1 MMQCHKFIAPLI
13 LFLVGLFW
21 FTSCYRGPQSYR
33 KEYRDPALFGEW
45 IDIEEIERMHTDA
58 EYFENTIRTHSDFCV
73 GIALLANGDNVAVY
87 AEYEDGSETPKL
99 TRKYTGVYYTKGS
112 GLYRVFAGL
121 SWSAPSHI
129 VQEYEVK
136 GDALYLGA
144 QSSFMRIVYKR
155 QKVTEDLLPK
165 RPIKPSEK

>member
-1 MMQCHKFIAPLI
+1 MKCRTFTASLV

-21 FTSCYRGPQSYR
+21 FSSCYRGPQSYR

-45 IDIEEIERMHTDA
+45 IDIDEIERMHTDA
-58 EYFENTIRTHSDFCV
+58 EYFENTIRTHSRFCV
-73 GIALLANGDNVAVY
+73 GVAFLANGDDVGVY
-87 AEYEDGSETPKL
+87 AKYEDGSETPKL
-99 TRKYTGVYYTKGS
+99 SRKYTGVYYTKGS

-136 GDALYLGA
+136 GDTLYLGP
-144 QSSFMRIVYKR
+144 QSSFMRRVFKR

-165 RPIKPSEK
+165 RPTKPSEK

>member
-1 MMQCHKFIAPLI
+1 MKCRTFTASLV

-21 FTSCYRGPQSYR
+21 FSSCYRGPQSYR

-45 IDIEEIERMHTDA
+45 MKIGEIERMHTDA

-73 GIALLANGDNVAVY
+73 GVAFLANGDDVGVY
-87 AEYEDGSETPKL
+87 AKYEDGSEIPKL
-99 TRKYTGVYYTKGS
+99 TREYTGVYYTKGS
-112 GLYRVFAGL
+112 GLYSVSAGP
-121 SWSAPSHI
+121 SGSAPSHI
-129 VQEYEVK
+129 VEEYEVK
-136 GDALYLGA
+136 GDTLYLGP
-144 QSSFMRIVYKR
+144 QSSFRRIVFKR

>member
-1 MMQCHKFIAPLI
+1 MKCRTFVAPLI

-45 IDIEEIERMHTDA
+45 IDIDEIERMHTDA
-58 EYFENTIRTHSDFCV
+58 EYFENTIRTHSRFCV
-73 GIALLANGDNVAVY
+73 GVAFLANGDNVGVY
-87 AEYEDGSETPKL
+87 AKYEDGSETPKL
-99 TRKYTGVYYTKGS
+99 SRKYIGVYYTKGS
-112 GLYRVFAGL
+112 GFYSVSAGP
-121 SWSAPSHI
+121 SGSAPSHI

-136 GDALYLGA
+136 GDTLYLGS
-144 QSSFMRIVYKR
+144 QSSFGRIVFKR